1 MRTRAHAALA
11 LLAPLAMLAIACG
24 GGGEAP
30 GVEVRA
36 VTPVAAET
44 EPPAPAPAQASG
56 EPADLI
62 VSADAVAQGSAILV
76 SVTGDVR
83 GGEVEFLGRVHPLG
97 QGQYSMYAMVG
108 VGMETPLGGH
118 VLLVRFTSG
127 NGSAGRF
134 ERHVAVRA
142 TDWQT
147 EHIVYEAAP
156 GAIPLDEDERA
167 REEALLAET
176 YALETPGKLW
186 HGGWRLPSDGAL
198 TSHFGEV
205 RSYSDGATGVRHGGA
220 DFGAPEGAP
229 VLAANAGRV
238 ALARQLAVR
247 GGMVVIDHGG
257 GVLSGY
263 AHLAAFAVAEGQL
276 VQKGQVIAHTGSTGL
291 STAPHLHWEISVHGV
306 LVDPLRFTDGRNG
319 F

>member
-11 LLAPLAMLAIACG
+11 LLAPLAMLLTACG

-36 VTPVAAET
+36 VTPAAATTET
-44 EPPAPAPAQASG
+44 PAPAPAQASG

-108 VGMETPLGGH
+108 VGMETPPGGH

-147 EHIVYEAAP
+147 EHIVYEGAP

>member
-11 LLAPLAMLAIACG
+11 LLAPLAMLALACG

-36 VTPVAAET
+36 VTPAAATTET
-44 EPPAPAPAQASG
+44 PAPAPAQASG

-108 VGMETPLGGH
+108 VDMETPPGGH
-118 VLLVRFTSG
+118 ALLVRFTSG